1 MTISFHIPPSVEQAI
16 AGSGGDAAGQLK
28 EAGLVELYRQGKISH
43 GQLAEG
49 LGISRPEADAVLKRH
64 NVTED
69 LLTPEELG
77 TQLSRLRKLVG

>member
-1 MTISFHIPPSVEQAI
+1 MAISFHLPTSVEQAI
-16 AGSGGDAAGQLK
+16 AGCGGDAATQLK
-28 EAGLVELYRQGKISH
+28 EAGLVELYRLGKLSH

-49 LGISRPEADAVLKRH
+49 LGISRSEADAVLARH

-77 TQLSRLRKLVG
+77 SQLSRLRKLVG